1 MLFRSKTL
9 LERSGAT
16 LNFANGGARAVSRYR
31 GGAIVTVDWPRAS
44 IEAPVETSRGAL
56 GDNTLIT

>member
-1 MLFRSKTL
+1 

-16 LNFANGGARAVSRYR
+16 LNFANGSARAVSGHR
-31 GGAIVTVDWPRAS
+31 GGAIVTVDWPRANV
-44 IEAPVETSRGAL
+44 EARAETSRGAL